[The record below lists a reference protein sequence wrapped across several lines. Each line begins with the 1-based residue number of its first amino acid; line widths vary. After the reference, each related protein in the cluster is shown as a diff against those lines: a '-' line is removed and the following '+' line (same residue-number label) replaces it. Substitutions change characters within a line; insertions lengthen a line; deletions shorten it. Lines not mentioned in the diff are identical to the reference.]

1 MSEQCSCGAGIR
13 LVNMGEHDTLIET
26 LREWR
31 ASHVHEANTKEEE
44 PAPAVR
50 AMGFVQPKD
59 EEEFVVHRQPG
70 GVDAGRRL
78 G

>member
-50 AMGFVQPKD
+50 AMGFAQPRDAD
-59 EEEFVVHRQPG
+59 EYA
-70 GVDAGRRL
+70 VDSPPQ
-78 G
+78 